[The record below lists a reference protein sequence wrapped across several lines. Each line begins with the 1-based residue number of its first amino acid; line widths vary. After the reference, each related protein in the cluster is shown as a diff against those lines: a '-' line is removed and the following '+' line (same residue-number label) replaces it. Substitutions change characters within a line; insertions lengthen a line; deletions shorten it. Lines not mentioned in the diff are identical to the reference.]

1 MPMTYNPVFS
11 RDVRNEATYGLAQ
24 AARYLGLSATTLR
37 QWVLGRRYPT
47 RAGREFSAPLIRLP
61 DPGRPMLSFTNLV
74 EAYVLA
80 SLRRKHQIKMHKIR
94 EALLFL
100 EEKLGCAHPLA
111 TERLETFGGSLF
123 IRKYGQLIDLPEA
136 GQLAMEEILRPYLKR
151 IEHDASGW
159 AVRLFPVRRQ
169 ARADAPRV
177 VVIDPYVS
185 FGRPTVSGTGVS
197 VAILVER
204 FAAGESL
211 ADLADDYDLTLEQV
225 EEAIRYGLSDELAA

>member
-1 MPMTYNPVFS
+1 MAYTPVFA
-11 RDVRNEATYGLAQ
+11 RDSRNEATYGVAQ
-24 AARYLGLSATTLR
+24 AARYLGLSASTLR

-47 RAGREFSAPLIRLP
+47 KAGREFSEALIRLP
-61 DPGRPMLSFTNLV
+61 EPGRPMLSFTNLV

-100 EEKLGCAHPLA
+100 EEKLGSEHPLA
-111 TERLETFGGSLF
+111 TEKLETFGGSLF
-123 IRKYGQLIDLPEA
+123 LRKYGQLLDLPEA
-136 GQLAMEEILRPYLKR
+136 GQLAMEQILRPYLKR
-151 IEHDASGW
+151 IEHDGSGW

-169 ARADAPRV
+169 AEADSARV

-185 FGRPTVSGTGVS
+185 FGRPTVAGAGVS
-197 VAILVER
+197 IAILVDR
-204 FAAGESL
+204 FGAGESMAEL
-211 ADLADDYDLTLEQV
+211 AEDYDLNLEQV